1 MKFVC
6 ERCHTRYSIADD
18 KVRQKIL
25 KIRCK
30 TCENVIT
37 VRDPGSSA
45 IEPAVSA
52 PQPQPPPAPPAPARG
67 VTPPPLAR
75 EWFVAVNGEQH
86 GPVTRIEAAK
96 RIHEA
101 HGDDE
106 IYVWKEGLDG
116 WKPPSEVAVIQQ
128 EVNALRARTSPPP
141 PRPAARPPAPSR
153 GAAHGSHAAAAK
165 PAPQASPFGEE
176 DHTQIQPFD
185 AAMLAPDVMARP
197 ASGTGAVLP
206 FRGRNTNGVPAPAPA
221 AASLDGLFSDLPPAG
236 GAAAFVPAPASL
248 RAPGRSDSG
257 LSKLT
262 GFAGFMSRNPG
273 LKFVAAGAVVV
284 VLLALAVIVLVR
296 MPDAQK
302 PPPPPVA
309 TEPKPEPPPLEILPG
324 RAPEEKPSTKSVGQ
338 TANVSHGPSMG
349 PAKGSRGKPL
359 RGPQRASV
367 TPPSGQG
374 SLEPAPIADGT
385 SPGPHT
391 AAPGERVVPK
401 YEPKSSPAPGAG
413 SGAPK
418 EGVINAVV
426 NKHENKVA
434 ITTCYERALKRD
446 TKLRSG
452 KMNVSLTVKP
462 SGIPGAINITAPPEF
477 ASVEACIKQAVRRWM
492 FPASNE
498 EYQIEFPL
506 IMAGNQ

>member
-45 IEPAVSA
+45 IEKPVSA
-52 PQPQPPPAPPAPARG
+52 PQPQPPPPPARG

-75 EWFVAVNGEQH
+75 EWFVAVNGEQA
-86 GPVTRIEAAK
+86 GPVNRIEAAK
-96 RIHEA
+96 RVSEA
-101 HGDDE
+101 HTEDE

-116 WKPPSEVAVIQQ
+116 WKPPHEVPAIQQ
-128 EVNALRARTSPPP
+128 ELNALRARTAAPPP
-141 PRPAARPPAPSR
+141 PRQAPRPAPPARSGSAGPHAAARPAPA
-153 GAAHGSHAAAAK
+153 A
-165 PAPQASPFGEE
+165 QASPFGEE

-185 AAMLAPDVMARP
+185 AAMLAPDAMAKP
-197 ASGTGAVLP
+197 ASAGAVLP
-206 FRGRNTNGVPAPAPA
+206 FRGRQTNGAPAPA
-221 AASLDGLFSDLPPAG
+221 ANLDGLFSDLPAG
-236 GAAAFVPAPASL
+236 AGAGAFAPAPASL
-248 RAPGRSDSG
+248 HAPARTDSG

-302 PPPPPVA
+302 PPPPVA
-309 TEPKPEPPPLEILPG
+309 VEKTEPPPLEILPG
-324 RAPEEKPSTKSVGQ
+324 RVPEEKPSVKSVGQ
-338 TANVSHGPSMG
+338 VPPSPRGPSMG
-349 PAKGSRGKPL
+349 PAKGSKGKISA
-359 RGPQRASV
+359 RNQRPSV
-367 TPPSGQG
+367 TPPAGQG
-374 SLEPAPIADGT
+374 SLEPAPLADGT
-385 SPGPHT
+385 SPAPRT
-391 AAPGERVVPK
+391 AAPGERVVPT
-401 YEPKSSPAPGAG
+401 YTPKSTPGPGAA
-413 SGAPK
+413 SGTPK

-434 ITTCYERALKRD
+434 ITACYERALKRD
-446 TKLRSG
+446 EKLRSG

-462 SGIPGAINITAPPEF
+462 SGIPGNISITAPPEF

-492 FPASNE
+492 FPASSE

-506 IMAGNQ
+506 IMAGNL